1 MNIEAD
7 AVSVV
12 IDGREIIHQAS
23 LTCGPGTMTAL
34 VGPSGCGKTTL
45 LHCLG
50 LLQQPT
56 SGRVLVDGVDTSG
69 WKPRNRRRFWKDS
82 GAFVLQDHGVMEE
95 ESVAFNVAMKSSI
108 IGSRVLGDQK
118 QLDAALDLTGLTGRN
133 GELAA
138 HLSGGEKQR
147 LSIARAIYK
156 DAQAVF
162 VDEPTASLDEANR
175 ARVIELFSDLTRR
188 GCVIVVATHDHE
200 MMSACDVQY
209 SLGRPAEDSV
219 ASAAGSHQREIR

>member
-1 MNIEAD
+1 MTIEAQ

-12 IDGREIIHQAS
+12 MDGREIIRQAS
-23 LTCGPGTMTAL
+23 LVCEPGTMTAL

-56 SGRVLVDGVDTSG
+56 SGRVLVDGVDTTA
-69 WKPRNRRRFWKDS
+69 WKAGQRRRFWKDS
-82 GAFVLQDHGVMEE
+82 GAFVLQDYGVMEE
-95 ESVAFNVAMKSSI
+95 ESVAFNVVMKSSI
-108 IGSRVLGDQK
+108 FGSRVLGDQTE
-118 QLDAALDLTGLTGRN
+118 LNEALELTGLSGRN
-133 GELAA
+133 NELAA

-156 DAQAVF
+156 NAKAVF

-175 ARVIELFSDLTRR
+175 TRVIELFRNLATR
-188 GCVIVVATHDHE
+188 GCMVIVATHDDE
-200 MMSACDVQY
+200 MMAACDTRH
-209 SLGRPAEDSV
+209 SLTRPAELV
-219 ASAAGSHQREIR
+219 NN

>member
-1 MNIEAD
+1 MTIEAQ

-12 IDGREIIHQAS
+12 IDGREIVRQAS
-23 LTCGPGTMTAL
+23 LVCEPGTMTAL

-56 SGRVLVDGVDTSG
+56 SGKVLVDGVDTSD
-69 WKPRNRRRFWKDS
+69 WKAGQRRRFWKDS
-82 GAFVLQDHGVMEE
+82 GAFVLQDYGVMEE
-95 ESVAFNVAMKSSI
+95 ESVAFNVVMKASI
-108 IGSRVLGDQK
+108 FGSRVLGDQT
-118 QLDAALDLTGLTGRN
+118 ALAEALELTGLSGRN
-133 GELAA
+133 NELAA

-156 DAQAVF
+156 NAKAVF

-175 ARVIELFSDLTRR
+175 TRVIDLFRNLATR
-188 GCVIVVATHDHE
+188 GCTVIVATHDDE
-200 MMSACDVQY
+200 MMAACDTRH
-209 SLGRPAEDSV
+209 SLTRPAEL
-219 ASAAGSHQREIR
+219 ITN

>member
-1 MNIEAD
+1 MKIEAE

-12 IDGREIIHQAS
+12 IDGRPIVHQAS
-23 LTCGPGTMTAL
+23 LVFEPGTMTAL

-56 SGRVLVDGVDTSG
+56 SGRVLVDGVDTTD
-69 WKPRNRRRFWKDS
+69 WKAGQRRRFWKDS
-82 GAFVLQDHGVMEE
+82 GAFVLQDYGVMEE
-95 ESVAFNVAMKSSI
+95 ESVAFNVVMKSSI
-108 IGSRVLGDQK
+108 FGSRVLGNQTA
-118 QLDAALDLTGLTGRN
+118 LNEALDLTGLTGRN
-133 GELAA
+133 NELSS

-156 DAQAVF
+156 NAKAVF

-175 ARVIELFSDLTRR
+175 TRVISLFRALAGR
-188 GCVIVVATHDHE
+188 GCTVIVATHDDE
-200 MMSACDVQY
+200 MMAACDTRH
-209 SLGRPAEDSV
+209 SLVRPELV
-219 ASAAGSHQREIR
+219 TNNI